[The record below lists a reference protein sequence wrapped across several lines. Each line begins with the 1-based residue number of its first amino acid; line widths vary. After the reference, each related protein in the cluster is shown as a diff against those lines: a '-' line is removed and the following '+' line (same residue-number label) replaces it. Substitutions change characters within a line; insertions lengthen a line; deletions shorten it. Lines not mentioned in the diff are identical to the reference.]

1 MLEVF
6 FENFFKKEEQSENKI
21 IKSCPLFSKLTGKEL
36 SFLKSILHNRIYAD
50 GETVFK
56 PASGTGMYI
65 ILKGQINILKGSP
78 ESQENTSLISALKEG
93 QFFGELALVHKGAY
107 RNMFAQS
114 AGDSKLLAFF
124 QPDLALISENYPKT
138 AVKIL
143 NQICQILSHRLQ
155 KAEQK
160 ILQIHTK

>member
-6 FENFFKKEEQSENKI
+6 FENFFKKAEQSENKI
-21 IKSCPLFSKLTGKEL
+21 IKNCPLFSKLTAKEL
-36 SFLKSILHNRIYAD
+36 SFLKSVIHHRIYAD

-56 PASGTGMYI
+56 PASGTGMYM
-65 ILKGQINILKGSP
+65 ILKGEINILKGSP
-78 ESQENTSLISALKEG
+78 ESQENASLISVLKEG

-107 RNMFAQS
+107 KNLFAQS

-124 QPDLALISENYPKT
+124 QPDLSLISENYPKM

-143 NQICQILSHRLQ
+143 SQICEILSYRLQ

-160 ILQIHTK
+160 ILQAHTK

>member
-21 IKSCPLFSKLTGKEL
+21 IKSCPLFSKLTRKEL
-36 SFLKSILHNRIYAD
+36 SFLKSVLHNRIYTD

-56 PASGTGMYI
+56 PSGGRGMYI
-65 ILKGQINILKGSP
+65 ILKGEINVLRGHP
-78 ESQENTSLISALKEG
+78 ESQENASPITTLKEG

-107 RNMFAQS
+107 KNMFAQS
-114 AGDSKLLAFF
+114 AGNSKLLSFY
-124 QPDLALISENYPKT
+124 QPDLALISENYPKM

-143 NQICQILSHRLQ
+143 SQICEILSHRLQ

-160 ILQIHTK
+160 ILQSRA